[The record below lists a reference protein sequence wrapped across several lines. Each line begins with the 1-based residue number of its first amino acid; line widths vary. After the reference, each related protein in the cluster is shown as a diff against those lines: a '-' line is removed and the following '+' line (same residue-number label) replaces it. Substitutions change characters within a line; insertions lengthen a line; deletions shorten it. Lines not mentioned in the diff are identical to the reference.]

1 MDKKHLLDLLID
13 SPEEARELGQWL
25 LNRMETDTP
34 PPDEAPSPSGPGP
47 VGDSFEAPPTDA
59 EEKPP
64 DAPDDSTVQEQL
76 EFLQKQLE
84 LLASSLQRLYD
95 TVEKPPDSRPRRLKR
110 QYLSLLCQ
118 GVAAIWL
125 LAAAAALI
133 YLPLTWLAGAL
144 TVSVSSILAVMLAL
158 AVVLVYKGEE
168 LAAWL
173 WPTLGIWDDQDDEED

>member
-1 MDKKHLLDLLID
+1 MDKKRLLDLLID

-25 LNRMETDTP
+25 LDRMETDTP
-34 PPDEAPSPSGPGP
+34 PPKDAPSPSDPEP
-47 VGDSFEAPPTDA
+47 EGDTLKETP
-59 EEKPP
+59 EEKTTNTTE
-64 DAPDDSTVQEQL
+64 DRAVQEQL
-76 EFLQKQLE
+76 ELLQKQLE
-84 LLASSLQRLYD
+84 LLARSLQRLYD
-95 TVEKPPDSRPRRLKR
+95 TVEKPPSPRPRRLKR

-125 LAAAAALI
+125 LAAATALI

-158 AVVLVYKGEE
+158 AVVLVYKGKE

-173 WPTLGIWDDQDDEED
+173 WPTLGIWDDGDDEED